1 MKYLFPGHGNF
12 LLEGRKEEPFEKR
25 LRQPVCYPSCEP
37 LLRLGGGIESTA
49 FGAVDNLEP
58 FFLWVSLKALRNC
71 CLLYG
76 SGQPPGVSVLL
87 HPQMHVQSEP
97 GLEKFSIN
105 CSKSVVC
112 DCGPLVTLYTLLFC
126 VWLFCWGFL
135 LKLRQL

>member
-58 FFLWVSLKALRNC
+58 FFFYGLVLKRYGIAAFCMEVGSRQEFQFCCIPKCMCSLSLASRSSALT
-71 CLLYG
+71 
-76 SGQPPGVSVLL
+76 
-87 HPQMHVQSEP
+87 VQNQ
-97 GLEKFSIN
+97 L
-105 CSKSVVC
+105 
-112 DCGPLVTLYTLLFC
+112 C
-126 VWLFCWGFL
+126 VIAAHL
-135 LKLRQL
+135 